1 MTRTPTL
8 PWPDQLRQLE
18 ARARHP
24 ALKQFYAATQLD
36 PERPLNEQPLLAI
49 DLETSGLNPEREHIL
64 AVGIQPFTLN
74 RIPLGQREQWYVH
87 SPRPV
92 SQGAVAIHQITDSSL
107 ADAPKLVDI
116 LPKLMA
122 KMAGHLM
129 VVHYRAI
136 ERGFL
141 NRASKQLWQ
150 EPWLFPVID
159 TMSLEAKIYRKKSG
173 WQRWFRRPKHQPSIR
188 LADARERLGLPFYP
202 PHAADI
208 DALATAELL
217 QAQIAH
223 RYPAHLPIHQLW
235 C

>member
-1 MTRTPTL
+1 MKHL
-8 PWPDQLRQLE
+8 DGLAWPERLRHLQANAE
-18 ARARHP
+18 QP
-24 ALKQFYAATQLD
+24 ALQQFYSATQLD

-49 DLETSGLNPEREHIL
+49 DLETTGLRPEREHIL

-74 RIPLGQREQWYVH
+74 RIPLGQREQWFVH

-92 SQGAVAIHQITDSSL
+92 SEGAVAIHQITDSNL
-107 ADAPKLVDI
+107 AQAPKLAEI
-116 LPKLMA
+116 LPELIA

-141 NRASKQLWQ
+141 NCASMQLWQ

-159 TMSLEAKIYRKKSG
+159 TMALEAQVYRQRRG
-173 WQRWFRRPKHQPSIR
+173 WQRWFKRHHNKPSIR
-188 LADARERLGLPFYP
+188 LGDARTRLGLPFYP
-202 PHAADI
+202 PHDAGI

-223 RYPAHLPIHQLW
+223 RYPANLPIGQLW
-235 C
+235 L